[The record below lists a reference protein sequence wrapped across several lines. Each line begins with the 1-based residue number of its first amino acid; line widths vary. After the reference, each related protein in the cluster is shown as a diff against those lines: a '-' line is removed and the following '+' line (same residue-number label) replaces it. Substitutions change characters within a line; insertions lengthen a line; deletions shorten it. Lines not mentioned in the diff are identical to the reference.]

1 MSWLPGNAVKE
12 KQMGRFSTTI
22 HIKSHT
28 DRTEFVNSLCDMMKK
43 QGFAPCSKDE
53 AAQSYLLAFSDSGWV
68 TFTSEEYADNS
79 AKADE
84 DAVRIGSELKL
95 SGFVAEIV
103 DSDFAILGLFG
114 GKSDRVIVGD
124 GSGYGIE
131 DAPKGNGEYWKPLL
145 SNGKTWEQLS
155 EIWEKND
162 VFVEDTLCESAP
174 LFGIEPQYMVADY
187 RELSDN
193 AERDN
198 NIVPLYFNTKKKAM
212 SLNTAFVKVFGEGLE
227 PLGFRRLK
235 KVKSKQPYFVRVVGG
250 EILHIISYRTITS
263 QKLGHKCVEVLGGAA
278 TLYRRN
284 LDFTMRP
291 EDWLTLPIHLFRAF
305 PNIEVEP
312 AVMESAVQYDCD
324 LWGTDKDIIVKRE
337 TLKGAFSSCIGH
349 FLCRAD
355 DSEAMIRG
363 LENAFNVTKSVILGV
378 LDKVT
383 DLSSCIDYFYKAVQ
397 RLGGW
402 MGLCSFDE
410 FVTSE
415 RYSYSEGLILIK
427 AGYRDDGKERIKNEA
442 AAMIPSLGR
451 KASPEDIEKFLK
463 EYVERNEPYR
473 AEQVALRNEMQDD
486 PELNK
491 RVMEEMERC
500 RANNIE
506 MLKSYGIADTQ

>member
-1 MSWLPGNAVKE
+1 
-12 KQMGRFSTTI
+12 MGRFSTTI
-22 HIKSHT
+22 HIKSLT
-28 DRTEFVNSLCDMMKK
+28 GKTEFVNSLCDMMKK
-43 QGFAPCSKDE
+43 RGFLPCSKDE
-53 AAQSYLLAFSDSGWV
+53 AALSYLLAFSDSGWV
-68 TFTSEEYADNS
+68 TLTSEDYTDDPR
-79 AKADE
+79 KVDE
-84 DAVRIGSELKL
+84 DAARIASELNV
-95 SGFVAEIV
+95 SGFTAEVV
-103 DSDFAILGLFG
+103 DSDFAMLSLYG
-114 GKSDRVIVGD
+114 GSGESDKLIVGD

-131 DAPKGNGEYWKPLL
+131 DAPKGRGDCWEPLL
-145 SNGKTWEQLS
+145 SEGKAWEQVS
-155 EIWEKND
+155 EVWEREN

-193 AERDN
+193 AESDK

-212 SLNTAFVKVFGEGLE
+212 SLNAAFIKVFGEGLE

-305 PNIEVEP
+305 PDIEVEP

-337 TLKGAFSSCIGH
+337 TLKGAFSSCIGD

-355 DSEAMIRG
+355 DSEAMICG

-427 AGYRDDGKERIKNEA
+427 AGYRDDGKERIKNDA

-451 KASPEDIEKFLK
+451 KASEEDIEKFLK
-463 EYVERNEPYR
+463 EYVERHEKYR

-500 RANNIE
+500 RAHNAE
-506 MLKSYGIADTQ
+506 MLISCGIPVTQ